1 MTAAEQLDTTLFWD
15 AARKF
20 ATGLA
25 VVTAGSAETAHGTT
39 VSAFT
44 FISRE
49 PALISVCLKRGSSMV
64 DMVSDRGSFAVNVL
78 AGHQARLA
86 RHFADPLRGTGAGQF
101 RGVPWIP
108 GLRDGVPLLIGA
120 MCWLGCE
127 FERRIPMGDHEL
139 VLARV
144 TAVTAGDGDPLLYFS
159 GRLYS
164 GVARLKE
171 LSS

>member
-1 MTAAEQLDTTLFWD
+1 MSVADQLDTTLFWD

-20 ATGLA
+20 ATGIA
-25 VVTAGSAETAHGTT
+25 VVTAGSAGAAHGTT
-39 VSAFT
+39 VSAFSI
-44 FISRE
+44 ISRE
-49 PALISVCLKRGSSMV
+49 PALISVCLKRGSSMLDIV
-64 DMVSDRGSFAVNVL
+64 TERGSFAVNVL
-78 AGHQARLA
+78 AGHQGQLA
-86 RHFADPLRGTGAGQF
+86 RHFADPLRGTGSGQF

-127 FERRIPMGDHEL
+127 FDRRISMGDHEF
-139 VLARV
+139 VLAQV

-164 GVARLKE
+164 GVATLKE
-171 LSS
+171 LI

>member
-1 MTAAEQLDTTLFWD
+1 MTAVEQMDTALFWD

-20 ATGLA
+20 ATGIA
-25 VVTAGSAETAHGTT
+25 VITAGSAETVHGTT

-44 FISRE
+44 FISHE
-49 PALISVCLKRGSSMV
+49 PALISVCLKRGSVML
-64 DMVSDRGSFAVNVL
+64 DLISDRGSFAVNVL
-78 AGHQARLA
+78 AGHQGQVA
-86 RHFADPLRGTGAGQF
+86 RHFADPLRQTGAGQF

-127 FERRIPMGDHEL
+127 LERRIPMGDHEL

-164 GVARLKE
+164 GLARLKE
-171 LSS
+171 LS